1 MKSTNPSI
9 ARSSAMAISGLMG
22 TTDQVDVLARSGV
35 FDAVRKAMEPCTIR
49 ERGLLLIKKDHLD
62 EASLLL
68 FTASRLLN
76 SNSTIP
82 PEATAL
88 IDLLNQFNLQKI
100 VSIGK
105 TLDLDTADFSAA
117 MWCIVAL
124 NSLQHI
130 FPTAPSAGQLASGFI
145 AMVGIPDKFEVP
157 VSGRYHK
164 DLWSSTIQLASS
176 TPRENPALFAWA
188 VEAMFVCWRSTWL
201 PVSMTQVPNSVISRA
216 AATTIPGTGEV
227 QESVLTTVVGKL
239 NIQSSELVSSGV
251 IGPLLDVVKIND
263 PLITIPA
270 IWILE
275 KFDLPSLSTTGAL
288 QALLDTIK
296 LNDPYMTISAIC
308 LLERYEPATLIS
320 HISTGALQ
328 AFSEVI
334 KSHEKRNKFVKLKAM
349 NFIKQMCSWSSIGAR
364 AIVEAGLVD
373 LIVKALDSRESE
385 VALDSRESEVALD
398 SPESE
403 VALDSRESE
412 VAHLAE
418 AVLLKT
424 LTSSLVLDDIEAAGI
439 ITGFVEAL
447 QSDSPPSKA
456 IIRALQMIS
465 SHEKGAKAVVD
476 AGAIVPL
483 IAGIQS
489 TESAV
494 AMRAMSA
501 INDISGYLVGASAVV
516 DAGAVHTFATLATT
530 DDIDL
535 ALLAIQTLMTIS
547 SHDIALTAL
556 FDTHT
561 IRSLVEAATRSLA
574 VDNISPREW
583 AMTQQLQPDTSDT
596 PDRASPAIDI
606 LKRILQHDQGVVAAI
621 EAGVVDELVEATS
634 SQDLRLS
641 KSAGDILNLISK
653 HTLGVRAVI
662 DAGIIDTILGGI
674 TSLDN
679 LVKSSALMILG
690 YLVRDEN
697 GAGAV
702 VDPESGIL
710 AALKDILHSDEHCDQ
725 VDAFNVF
732 GLILDHDKCVEAV
745 FSAGVVAQLVKL
757 AKMWQDY
764 VMLSKLCAGV
774 LRVGTVLEGQILKF
788 VVESLQFGA
797 LQPRPEGD
805 NIVPVLKIIL
815 AISESRIEE
824 LDLGTHTPIAIPA
837 EVFAFFEGLSQSN
850 DEEICRLAAD
860 LLDGK
865 VRSEMNDSG

>member
-22 TTDQVDVLARSGV
+22 TTDQVEILASSGA
-35 FDAVRKAMEPCTIR
+35 FESVRKALEPCTIR

-82 PEATAL
+82 PEAKAL
-88 IDLLNQFNLQKI
+88 IGLLNQFNLQKI

-105 TLDLDTADFSAA
+105 YLDLDTADFAAA

-130 FPTAPSAGQLASGFI
+130 FTTAPPTDPSAGQLASGFI
-145 AMVGIPDKFEVP
+145 AVVGIPDKFEVP

-176 TPRENPALFAWA
+176 TPQENCALFAWA
-188 VEAMFVCWRSTWL
+188 VEAMFVCWRSPWL

-216 AATTIPGTGEV
+216 AATTIPGTEEA
-227 QESVLTTVVGKL
+227 QQSVLTTVVGKL
-239 NIQSSELVSSGV
+239 KIRSSELVSSGV
-251 IGPLLDVVKIND
+251 IGPLLDVVKLND

-275 KFDLPSLSTTGAL
+275 KFDLLSLSTTGAL
-288 QALLDTIK
+288 QVLLDTIK

-308 LLERYEPATLIS
+308 LLEQYELATLIP
-320 HISTGALQ
+320 HIPTGALQ
-328 AFSEVI
+328 AFSEAI
-334 KSHEKRNKFVKLKAM
+334 RSHEEITSFVKAM
-349 NFIKQMCSWSSIGAR
+349 TFIKQMCSWSSFGAR
-364 AIVEAGLVD
+364 AIVEAGLID

-385 VALDSRESEVALD
+385 VAY
-398 SPESE
+398 
-403 VALDSRESE
+403 
-412 VAHLAE
+412 LAE

-424 LTSSLVLDDIEAAGI
+424 LTSSLVLDDIVAAGI
-439 ITGFVEAL
+439 ITRFVEAL
-447 QSDSPPSKA
+447 QSDTPPSTA
-456 IIRALQMIS
+456 TIRALQMIS
-465 SHEKGAKAVVD
+465 SHEKGADAVLA
-476 AGAIVPL
+476 AGAVVPL
-483 IAGIQS
+483 IAVIQP
-489 TESAV
+489 TTSAV
-494 AMRAMSA
+494 AMTAMSA
-501 INDISGYLVGASAVV
+501 INDISGYPAGVSAVI
-516 DAGAVHTFATLATT
+516 DAGAVHTLATLATS
-530 DDIDL
+530 DDVDL
-535 ALLAIQTLMTIS
+535 ALLAIQTLATIS

-556 FDTHT
+556 FDTDT
-561 IRSLVEAATRSLA
+561 IRSLVEAVTRSSS
-574 VDNISPREW
+574 VENISPREW
-583 AMTQQLQPDTSDT
+583 AMTQPSDTTDTSART
-596 PDRASPAIDI
+596 SPAMDV
-606 LKRILQHDQGVVAAI
+606 LKRILKHDQGVATAI

-641 KSAGDILNLISK
+641 ASAGDILKLISK
-653 HTLGVRAVI
+653 CTLGVHAVI
-662 DAGIIDTILGGI
+662 NAGIVDTILDGI

-679 LVKSSALMILG
+679 LVKSSALAILG
-690 YLVRDEN
+690 FLVRDEN
-697 GAGAV
+697 GVDAV
-702 VDPESGIL
+702 IDPESGIL

-725 VDAFNVF
+725 IDAFNVF

-757 AKMWQDY
+757 AKMWRDY

-788 VVESLQFGA
+788 VVENLQFGT

-805 NIVPVLKIIL
+805 NIVPVLKIL
-815 AISESRIEE
+815 CAISESRIEE
-824 LDLGTHTPIAIPA
+824 VDPGTHTPIAIPA
-837 EVFAFFEGLSQSN
+837 EVVTFLEGLAQSN
-850 DEEICRLAAD
+850 DNELCRLATD
-860 LLDGK
+860 LLDGRFK
-865 VRSEMNDSG
+865 SEMIDSG